1 MNLPLNFNPLK
12 RQKPN
17 IVVVKGAGDLAT
29 GTIVRLKKAHFSVIA
44 LECKQPT
51 AIRRTVAFSEAV
63 YDGEME
69 VEGIKAVLVHTP
81 NDAVSL
87 SSIEGVVPVLVDEK
101 AESIKK
107 INPIVV
113 VDAIIAK
120 RNINTKITDAPCVIA
135 LGPGF
140 TAGVDAHAVIETSR
154 GHYLG
159 SVITNGSAIPNTG
172 IPGIIGGVGKERV
185 IHSPSEGVFKGI
197 CSIGDTVKEGD
208 VIALVGDVEVKAS
221 ISGTLRGLLRSGLEV
236 PKGFKIA
243 DIDPRSVEEY
253 TKSCSDKARAIAG
266 GVLEAILMLTPYTLI
281 PGTC

>member
-12 RQKPN
+12 RQKSN